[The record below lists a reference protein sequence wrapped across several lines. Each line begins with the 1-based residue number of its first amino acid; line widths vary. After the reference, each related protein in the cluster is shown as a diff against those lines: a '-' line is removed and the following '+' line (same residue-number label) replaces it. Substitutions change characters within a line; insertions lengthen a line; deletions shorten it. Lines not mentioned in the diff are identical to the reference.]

1 MNGGQGLAI
10 KRDEAHIRAV
20 CRFSK
25 QYGYDWKKEIDP
37 NHIQVKAKTDSRVF
51 YYTTVGTFHKFAE
64 NGCLWASHIK
74 RMNDWKEFELG
85 RDQVLQVL
93 KHLEPSLANEEV
105 RQRFTDAIAD
115 AREIMRPAGN
125 CPPFGYGRE
134 YVDYWQPEVYN
145 LSFTTRE
152 DLLSQWKMYA
162 RESGVAVELD
172 FSRASTF
179 WQKTVHSERDLS
191 EKDTMDF
198 KREYCLPRHIDYQ
211 TEQLRAQIQDT
222 IQQTEED
229 PDLFVWKMIYIL
241 EQIPFFKHSGFS
253 QEGESRL
260 IFRPYKRLEPDDSIT
275 YSKVG
280 YREAGHI
287 LVPYLEIYCGSPA
300 DPKANLA
307 DSIGWPVVS
316 LTVGPGHDQDVVFE
330 SLVHRLEFGRS
341 KFRAYSENELF
352 WAQKTFYQ
360 NFSDQ
365 YPGAASLRPILMD
378 LRKRKGETDPF
389 QTVKKFFSD
398 HPELRQEYDDYCTK
412 QHLCSNGILIKKS
425 QIPYI
430 FS

>member
-1 MNGGQGLAI
+1 MAI
-10 KRDEAHIRAV
+10 KRDEVHIHAV
-20 CRFSK
+20 RRFSK

-85 RDQVLQVL
+85 RDQVLQL
-93 KHLEPSLANEEV
+93 LEDVGPSLMNKEA
-105 RQRFTDAIAD
+105 RLRFADAIAD
-115 AREIMRPAGN
+115 AKDIMRPMGN

-162 RESGVAVELD
+162 RESGVAVEFD

-179 WQKTVHSERDLS
+179 WQKAVNEKDPSK
-191 EKDTMDF
+191 KDTMDF
-198 KREYCLPRHIDYQ
+198 KREHFLPRRIDYQ
-211 TEQLRAQIQDT
+211 AEQLRVQIQDA
-222 IQQTEED
+222 IQQIEED

-241 EQIPFFKHSGFS
+241 EQIPFFKHPGFS

-260 IFRPYKRLEPDDSIT
+260 ILRPYKRLESDDSIT
-275 YSKVG
+275 YSRVG

-287 LVPYLEIYCGSPA
+287 LVPYLEIYCGNPA
-300 DPKANLA
+300 DPKASLA

-330 SLVHRLEFGRS
+330 SLVHRLEFGKN
-341 KFRAYSENELF
+341 KFRAFSEDELF
-352 WAQKTFYQ
+352 RAQKKFYR

-365 YPGAASLRPILMD
+365 YPEADSLRPILTG
-378 LRKRKGETDPF
+378 LRKRKGEDDPF
-389 QTVKKFFSD
+389 QTVKKAISND
-398 HPELRQEYDDYCTK
+398 PELRRGYDDYCTK
-412 QHLCSNGILIKKS
+412 QHLCSSGILIKKS